1 LDEAVA
7 IARRAAVG
15 ARLAVTG
22 QPHAHA
28 VVDPGGNRHVE
39 LGAILDLTA
48 AATVGAR
55 IGHHRAG
62 ALAGGASR
70 LHAQDAGRLHDL
82 SMAAAVAA
90 GGPLRAGLAASPFAR
105 RAGLILG
112 QLDGFHDAARRLFE
126 RERHIDANVRAAS
139 HATAAAAMAWHAEHL
154 AEDIAEGL
162 EDLLDVMK
170 LMRELIGAGM
180 A

>member
-1 LDEAVA
+1 MDSGLLPILLFIAASSALAIGMLGVGSLIGPRRRLAIGDRHAQDQVRPFALEQLVLLHFDEAVA

-28 VVDPGGNRHVE
+28 IVDPGGNRHVE

-55 IGHHRAG
+55 ISYDGAG

-70 LHAQDAGRLHDL
+70 
-82 SMAAAVAA
+82 
-90 GGPLRAGLAASPFAR
+90 
-105 RAGLILG
+105 
-112 QLDGFHDAARRLFE
+112 
-126 RERHIDANVRAAS
+126 
-139 HATAAAAMAWHAEHL
+139 
-154 AEDIAEGL
+154 
-162 EDLLDVMK
+162 
-170 LMRELIGAGM
+170 
-180 A
+180 